1 MTASFRDPSGRVLH
15 YKGKILRTINK
26 NGLEEYE
33 TALNSKVLKDFIKSG
48 NLVTAEELGAS
59 EIESLSKDLSE
70 NFGIGKEDIE
80 KIVEHEKIPFP
91 SYPYEWTPAMLHSAA
106 SLTLDLS
113 EKLLAEDVGLKDATP
128 YNILF
133 HGAKPVF
140 VDWLSFEKRDP
151 LDPTWIPQ
159 AQFVRTFILPL
170 LVNKEF
176 GLDLAEVFISNRDG
190 LEPEKVSK
198 MVSGLKKYR
207 SPFFSMVTLP
217 KMLGAKNSK
226 DTTIYEKKLSDSAEK
241 AKFILEQQFKQ
252 LRRLLKKVNP
262 SENQTSDWAD
272 YVGPN
277 QHFTQKYLKQKDD
290 LVNSWLT
297 EYKPKSL
304 LDVGCNT
311 GYFSRIA
318 AKNGAS
324 VLSLDQDEVS
334 VGNVFRLAANDNLDI
349 LPLVVD
355 ITRPSPGIGW
365 QNSENPS
372 FLNRIKGNLEGV
384 LMLAVIHHMMV
395 TERVPLPEI
404 FSLIAEATTDILI
417 IEFVP
422 PDDPMFKIIS
432 RGRDHLFTY
441 LNTDYFETEAKK
453 HFKIVKSEKLAD
465 SNRWLYLLRK

>member
-1 MTASFRDPSGRVLH
+1 MTASFREPSGRVVH
-15 YKGKILRTINK
+15 YGDRILRTINK

-33 TALNSKVLKDFIKSG
+33 TALNSKTLKSFIKSG
-48 NLVTAEELGAS
+48 NLVSAKELRS
-59 EIESLSKDLSE
+59 NEFDLTSDE
-70 NFGIGKEDIE
+70 LNAKFGIGKDEITN
-80 KIVEHEKIPFP
+80 IIEHEKIPFP

-106 SLTLDLS
+106 SLTLDLA
-113 EKLLAEDVGLKDATP
+113 EKLLGEDVGLKDATP

-133 HGAKPVF
+133 RGAKPVF

-176 GLDLAEVFISNRDG
+176 GIDLVETFISNRDG

-198 MVSGLKKYR
+198 MVSGLRKYR

-217 KMLGAKNSK
+217 KMLGAKKSR
-226 DTTIYEKKLSDSAEK
+226 DTTIYEKKLSDSPEK
-241 AKFILEQQFKQ
+241 ARFILEQQFKQ

-262 SENQTSDWAD
+262 NENQTSEWAD

-277 QHFTQKYLKQKDD
+277 QHFTQKYLKQKDK
-290 LVNSWLT
+290 LVNNWLT
-297 EYKPKSL
+297 EHKPKCL

-318 AKNGAS
+318 AKNGSS

-365 QNSENPS
+365 RNGENPS
-372 FLNRIKGNLEGV
+372 FLNRIKGNLDGV

-404 FSLIAEATTDILI
+404 FSLIAEVTTDILI

-441 LNTDYFETEAKK
+441 LDNDYFQAEAKK
-453 HFKIVKSEKLAD
+453 HFEIVKSEKLAD
-465 SNRWLYLLRK
+465 SDRWLYLLKK

>member
-15 YKGKILRTINK
+15 YNGKILRTINS

-33 TALNSKVLKDFIKSG
+33 TALNSEALKGFIESG
-48 NLVTAEELGAS
+48 NVVTAEELNLS
-59 EIESLSKDLSE
+59 EVDSLSKDLIE
-70 NFGIGKEDIE
+70 NFGIGKKDIE

-106 SLTLDLS
+106 SLTLDLA
-113 EKLLAEDVGLKDATP
+113 EKLLVESVGLKDATP

-133 HGAKPVF
+133 RGAKPVF

-176 GLDLAEVFISNRDG
+176 GIDLAEVFISNRDG

-217 KMLGAKNSK
+217 KMLGAKKSR
-226 DTTIYEKKLSDSAEK
+226 DTTIYEKKLSDSPEK
-241 AKFILEQQFKQ
+241 ARFILEQQFKQ

-262 SENQTSDWAD
+262 SENLTSEWAD

-277 QHFTQKYLKQKDD
+277 QHFTEKYLKQKDE
-290 LVNSWLT
+290 LVNNWLT

-334 VGNVFRLAANDNLDI
+334 VGNVFSLAGNDGLDI

-355 ITRPSPGIGW
+355 ITRPSPGVGW
-365 QNSENPS
+365 RNGENPS

-404 FSLIAEATTDILI
+404 FSLIAEVTNGILI

-441 LNTDYFETEAKK
+441 LDNDYFQAEAKK
-453 HFKIVKSEKLAD
+453 HFEIVKSEKLAD
-465 SNRWLYLLRK
+465 SNRWLYLLKK